1 MMKKTSWF
9 SRFLGQQN
17 TPSSADIAKDR
28 LTVLVASGNN
38 RLQNRLTDET
48 IDKMKRE
55 ILDVISRYVA
65 GVDFDDVEIK
75 KDKSEEAGNMD
86 ILAMYI
92 NLPDKN

>member
-1 MMKKTSWF
+1 MKKASWL
-9 SRFLGQQN
+9 SRLLGHQSA
-17 TPSSADIAKDR
+17 PSSAEIAKDR

-55 ILDVISRYVA
+55 ILEVVSRYVA
-65 GVDFDDVEIK
+65 GVNLDDVEIK
-75 KDKSEEAGNMD
+75 KDKSEETGNMD

-92 NLPDKN
+92 NLPDKT

>member
-1 MMKKTSWF
+1 MKKNSWL
-9 SRFLGQQN
+9 SRLLGQSN
-17 TPSSADIAKDR
+17 EPSSADIAKDR

-55 ILDVISRYVA
+55 ILDIVNRYVA
-65 GVDFDDVEIK
+65 GVNLDDVEIK
-75 KDKSEEAGNMD
+75 KDKSEDAQNMD